1 LNSHDYS
8 STHTRPQT
16 DTPIEV
22 TTTKKN
28 SIFSD
33 RPTCIWKDKS
43 LLNIHVCINDDVT
56 YPTSKHN
63 TNTTIC
69 LSEWHANDILIRIE
83 GKEKTYENN
92 HQNTSIV
99 IPLTS
104 KLQYNE
110 THLYAHVHIHS
121 KSATKNNK
129 SQYYDHR
136 YSLLKSFR
144 LTCHRIRKKKTDEKN
159 LVMTFQNHENNQL
172 AIDSTSTINMLLLL
186 NDNPLTI
193 ASNNKTYDQN
203 LLYLQKA
210 LYIQMVD
217 IYSMSQLPSHSNI
230 PDIIGK
236 YIDWNDQEK
245 NQYYPIVYNSH
256 FWNGRNQLIEINDTI
271 HEHSIDIYFDIITL
285 WKWQIMSQ
293 MEETW
298 EKKSIITGYSEDGV
312 DILREML
319 IETNIYILIITGFVS
334 IFHFIFDIL
343 AFKNDIT
350 FHRDRKSMEG
360 LSKRTMIINALF
372 QFVILLYLLDNE
384 TSNMVLLSN
393 SVGLVIELWKIQKS
407 IHFTFFD
414 KNGQLNFQWNDS
426 KSHFKSQTM
435 IYDEIATSHLGF
447 VTMPLVIGYGIYSLL
462 YQKHKCWYSWIL
474 NSLVGFIYMF
484 GFITMTPQV

>member
-1 LNSHDYS
+1 
-8 STHTRPQT
+8 
-16 DTPIEV
+16 
-22 TTTKKN
+22 
-28 SIFSD
+28 
-33 RPTCIWKDKS
+33 
-43 LLNIHVCINDDVT
+43 
-56 YPTSKHN
+56 
-63 TNTTIC
+63 
-69 LSEWHANDILIRIE
+69 
-83 GKEKTYENN
+83 
-92 HQNTSIV
+92 
-99 IPLTS
+99 
-104 KLQYNE
+104 
-110 THLYAHVHIHS
+110 
-121 KSATKNNK
+121 
-129 SQYYDHR
+129 
-136 YSLLKSFR
+136 LKSFR
-144 LTCHRIRKKKTDEKN
+144 LTRHKIRKKKTDEKN

-172 AIDSTSTINMLLLL
+172 AIDSTSTINMLLLR

-193 ASNNKTYDQN
+193 ASNNKTHDQN

-298 EKKSIITGYSEDGV
+298 EKKSIITGNSEDGV

-484 GFITMTPQV
+484 GFITMTPQLFINYKLKSVAHLNWRTMTYKSINTFIDDLFAFIIKMPLMHRLACFRDDVIFFIFLYQRYKYQTDFTRINEYGQCSIPVNDKILMIRDTTQNTSDRKKTRKDAIDKLSSISSLT